1 MASKSQINGLRV
13 AVLTGGGD
21 CPGLNA
27 AIRSV
32 AKTLM
37 LTANAEIIGIEDGFL
52 GFIERRVR
60 TLSYQECSGI
70 QSLGGT
76 IIGTN
81 NRANPFDYKG
91 QDCSAQVKQY
101 YDELGLDAL
110 VVIGGDGSLSI
121 GYELTKLG
129 MNIVGVPKTID
140 NDLMC
145 TERTFGFDTAV
156 SIVTEA
162 IDRLRTTG
170 QSHKRIMIVE
180 TMGRNAGWIALHG
193 GIAGGAD
200 SILIPEHPY
209 DIKQVAKVC
218 QERMGALHFSIVVV
232 AEGARPAD
240 GDICVRETISDSPEP
255 KRLGGIGE
263 QLKHELSTYVDA
275 EIRATTLGHTQRG
288 GSPTSFDR
296 IFATNLGSY
305 AARLVASKQFNCAVI
320 LKGNQL
326 SHVPLERVANK
337 TRFIPDDDLTLQT
350 AVAMGICFG
359 TNALKHPN
367 ISTTNEPE

>member
-1 MASKSQINGLRV
+1 MVSITQAKLRV

-27 AIRSV
+27 AIRGV

-37 LTANAEIIGIEDGFL
+37 LTVQAEIIGIEDGFL
-52 GFIERRVR
+52 GFIERRSR
-60 TLSYQECSGI
+60 TLSYQDCSGI
-70 QSLGGT
+70 LSLGGT
-76 IIGTN
+76 LIGTH
-81 NRANPFDYKG
+81 NRANPFDYHG
-91 QDCSAQVKQY
+91 ENYSSRVKAY

-110 VVIGGDGSLSI
+110 VIIGGDGTLSI

-180 TMGRNAGWIALHG
+180 TMGRNAGWIALHA

-200 SILIPEHPY
+200 TILIPEHPY
-209 DIKQVAKVC
+209 HIDQVAQAC
-218 QERMGALHFSIVVV
+218 RTRMGSHQFSIVVI
-232 AEGARPAD
+232 AEGAKPAD
-240 GDICVRETISDSPEP
+240 GNVCVREILDNSPEP
-255 KRLGGIGE
+255 QRLGGIGE
-263 QLKHELSTYVDA
+263 QLKQQLSVHLDA
-275 EIRATTLGHTQRG
+275 EIRATTLGHIQRG

-305 AARLVASKQFNCAVI
+305 AATLVASGQFNRAVVQ
-320 LKGNQL
+320 KGNQL
-326 SHVPLERVANK
+326 SHVALACVANK
-337 TRFIPDDDLTLQT
+337 TRFIPDDDPTLGT
-350 AVAMGICFG
+350 AIAMGICFG
-359 TNALKHPN
+359 TEHLAYHKSVARNA
-367 ISTTNEPE
+367 PE